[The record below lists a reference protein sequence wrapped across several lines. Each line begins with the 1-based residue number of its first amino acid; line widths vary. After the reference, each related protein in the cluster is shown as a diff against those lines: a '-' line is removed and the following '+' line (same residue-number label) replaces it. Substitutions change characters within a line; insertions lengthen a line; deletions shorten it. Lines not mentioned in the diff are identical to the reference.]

1 MRGDRSRRAGFTLL
15 EVVIVA
21 AILSVAMVTIGGAML
36 TTQRTVATSVTMQDA
51 TAQARRAADAIVA
64 ELRNVNMV
72 ASDIQPDVP
81 SNATSFEYR
90 LVDGW
95 DSGNSRVLLSPTRAS
110 GNLRRIYLSQGS
122 VLRDVPGIGLTTLA
136 SQVSDLRITFDGT
149 DRLTVLVEVTRTD
162 SRGDTFT
169 AKATVVL
176 LVRNKLTSAT

>member
-1 MRGDRSRRAGFTLL
+1 MRGDRSSRAGFTLL

-36 TTQRTVATSVTMQDA
+36 TTQHTVATAVTMQDA
-51 TAQARRAADAIVA
+51 TGQARRAADAVMA
-64 ELRNVNMV
+64 ELRNANMV
-72 ASDIQPDVP
+72 ATDIQPDVP

-90 LVDGW
+90 VVDGW
-95 DSGNSRVLLSPTRAS
+95 DSANSRVLLAPTRAS
-110 GNLRRIYLSQGS
+110 GNFRRLYLSQGS

-149 DRLTVLVEVTRTD
+149 DRLTIFVEVTRTD
-162 SRGDTFT
+162 SKGETFT
-169 AKATVVL
+169 ATATAVL